1 MTGKK
6 TAKRI
11 GKLLIANRGEIA
23 RRIERTCGELGIATV
38 VVYSDTDAGEPF
50 VTAAD
55 EAVRLPGDSPA
66 DTYLRGDAII
76 EGARLTGA
84 DAIHPGYGFLS
95 ENADFAAA
103 CRRAGLTFVGPPAEA
118 IAAMGSKIESKRIM
132 REAGVRVLDAID
144 VATKRGAELL
154 AAADEIGYPVLV
166 KAAAGGGGKGMRIV
180 DDPADLEE
188 AAASARREAAA
199 AFGDDAVFLER
210 YLRGTRHIEFQILG
224 DAHGT
229 VSHLFER
236 ECSIQRRHQKII
248 EETPSPAIDDALRD
262 RMGAAAIA
270 AARAVGYEGAGTVEF
285 LLDGDE
291 YYFLEMNTRLQ
302 VEHPVTEMVT
312 GLDLVALQIH
322 LAEGEPMPER
332 VMNAAVNG
340 HSIEARL
347 YAEDPANGFLPISG
361 TLHRF
366 SVPETVRTDA
376 GPGDGSEISVHYD
389 PMLAKVIAHAP
400 TRDEAAA
407 KLSDALATAQIYG
420 PRTNREL
427 LVRVLRSVEFLSGE
441 TNTDFLDQF
450 DMAQLSSPLNDDHR
464 LHALAA
470 AMSAQE
476 ERRRRA
482 VVLETIPSGWRNAP
496 SQLNIQEWDSPS
508 GVIRIGY
515 RFDRD
520 GLIVEIDGSP
530 VTTELHSAAPDQIDL
545 TAAGIRRR
553 YHVYGAGRRTWVSSS
568 LGQSELVEVGRFPAP
583 KTPDAPGSL
592 LSAMPG
598 KVVTVLAAKGATVAR
613 GETLVIIE
621 AMKMEHAVKSPSDG
635 VVTSIPV
642 SVGQQVEADQVLAVV
657 EAAGADE

>member
-1 MTGKK
+1 MGTQA
-6 TAKRI
+6 AKRI

-38 VVYSDTDAGEPF
+38 AVYSDTDAGEPF
-50 VTAAD
+50 VTDAD
-55 EAVRLPGDSPA
+55 EAVRLPGDAPA
-66 DTYLRGDAII
+66 ETYLRANAII
-76 EGARLTGA
+76 EAARLTGA

-95 ENADFAAA
+95 ENAEFAAA
-103 CRRAGLTFVGPPAEA
+103 CRRAGLTFVGPPTAA
-118 IAAMGSKIESKRIM
+118 IAAMGSKIESKKIM
-132 REAGVRVLDAID
+132 REAGVPVLDAVD
-144 VATKRGAELL
+144 VTMKHGTDLL
-154 AAADEIGYPVLV
+154 AAAQEIGYPVLV

-180 DDPADLEE
+180 DDPGDLEE
-188 AAASARREAAA
+188 ATASARRQAGA
-199 AFGDDAVFLER
+199 AFGDETVFLKR
-210 YLRGTRHIEFQILG
+210 YLRGTRHIEFQIFG

-248 EETPSPAIDDALRD
+248 EEAPSTAVDDALRN
-262 RMGAAAIA
+262 RMGEAAVA
-270 AARAVGYEGAGTVEF
+270 AARAVDYEGAGTVEF

-322 LAEGEPMPER
+322 LAEGEPMPEP
-332 VMNAAVNG
+332 VMNASVDG
-340 HSIEARL
+340 HAIEARL
-347 YAEDPANGFLPISG
+347 YAEDPANGFLPVTG

-366 SVPETVRTDA
+366 SVSETVRTDA

-389 PMLAKVIAHAP
+389 PMLAKVIAHAA
-400 TRDEAAA
+400 TREEAAA
-407 KLSDALATAQIYG
+407 KLSHALATAEIYG
-420 PRTNREL
+420 PTTNREL
-427 LVRVLRSVEFLSGE
+427 LVRILRSPEFLSGQ
-441 TNTDFLDQF
+441 TDTGFLDQF
-450 DMAQLSSPLNDDHR
+450 DMAQLSSPLTDDHR

-470 AMSAQE
+470 AMAGQAG
-476 ERRRRA
+476 RRHTA
-482 VVLETIPSGWRNAP
+482 VVLASIPSGWRNAP

-530 VTTELHSAAPDQIDL
+530 ISAELHSATPDRIDL

-553 YHVYGAGRRTWVSSS
+553 YHVYRVGRRTWVSSP
-568 LGQSELVEVGRFPAP
+568 LGQSELVRVSRFPAP
-583 KTPDAPGSL
+583 ETPDAPGSL
-592 LSAMPG
+592 LSPMPG
-598 KVVTVLAAKGATVAR
+598 KVVEVLTAEGAAVVR

-635 VVTSIPV
+635 VVSSVPV

-657 EAAGADE
+657 AAAGTDE